1 MNTNNDTTSILQ
13 VKPVELAK
21 KAPKLEQGKTVNR
34 IKTERVTYFPDIKN
48 RANRKFLS

>member
-21 KAPKLEQGKTVNR
+21 KAPKLGREKQ
-34 IKTERVTYFPDIKN
+34 
-48 RANRKFLS
+48 